1 MQKRIA
7 YLLLGLFAIQAL
19 ILPGYIY
26 AADKVEEK
34 QESRP
39 VSGYI
44 IGPENVL
51 QIDVYYGK
59 SDDKISQKVRISSK
73 GQITFPLLGEVD
85 VLGLT
90 VSELENKLTDLL
102 EKDYLVNPQVTVF
115 IEEYSTVSILGE
127 VETPGS
133 YPIKG
138 KMTVVELI
146 STAGGF
152 TKIASP
158 NDVKVI
164 RTMPDGTKQET
175 RVRVYNIM
183 RRGDQKDDIQLQSG
197 DVVVVPESLF

>member
-7 YLLLGLFAIQAL
+7 YLLLGLFAFQTL
-19 ILPGYIY
+19 TLPGYIY
-26 AADKVEEK
+26 AADKPEDK
-34 QESRP
+34 AESRP
-39 VSGYI
+39 PAEYI

-59 SDDKISQKVRISSK
+59 PDDKISQKVRVSSD
-73 GQITFPLLGEVD
+73 GQITFPLLGEVQ
-85 VLGLT
+85 VSGLT
-90 VSELENKLTDLL
+90 VSELEKKLTDLL

-115 IEEYSTVSILGE
+115 IEEYSNVSILGE
-127 VETPGS
+127 VDKPGS

-146 STAGGF
+146 SAAGGF

-158 NDVKVI
+158 NEVKVI
-164 RTMPDGTKQET
+164 RTMSDGTKQET

-183 RRGDQKDDIQLQSG
+183 RRGNQKDDIQLQSG